1 MSNDLM
7 NLFKLKLN
15 IKTAQHITSS
25 LNIQLQ
31 NKQLGSGRSGI
42 TYLTNNN
49 TVVKIGK
56 IPINNNRIQNHKAV
70 EILNHELMITKLAGN
85 INVGPRLYKSDI
97 VVHKEEIYIVL
108 EMEKMDGTLK
118 QLLENKKVS
127 SKIKNKAIEDTLEL
141 VKKLHSYNLCH
152 KDLGN
157 LDNVMFKKVDNK
169 YIMRL
174 IDFGDSSKC
183 GSGNQIKNEMN
194 VNKSYRYVN
203 GNRKPFRNIIFLHQ

>member
-1 MSNDLM
+1 M
-7 NLFKLKLN
+7 NLFKFKLN
-15 IKTAQHITSS
+15 IKTAQNITSS
-25 LNIQLQ
+25 LNIQLHNQ
-31 NKQLGSGRSGI
+31 QLGSGRSGV
-42 TYLTNNN
+42 TYLSKHN

-56 IPINNNRIQNHKAV
+56 IPVNNNRIQNHKAV
-70 EILNHELMITKLAGN
+70 DILTHELMITKFAGN
-85 INVGPRLYKSDI
+85 INIGPKLYKSDV

-118 QLLENKKVS
+118 ELLENKRVS
-127 SKIKNKAIEDTLEL
+127 SKVKNKSLDDTLQL
-141 VKKLHSYNLCH
+141 VNKLHSYNLCH

-157 LDNVMFKKVDNK
+157 LDNIMYKKVDNK